1 MAAAS
6 QLGRRITC
14 SLVTRLRDLLRR
26 RRRLLAMASQ
36 DNVVLVRYIT
46 ADARC
51 VGDGDDDDGASD
63 SVAVDAAGDDD
74 VASDSVAANADG
86 ASDSIVAVDA
96 YGDDDDDDGGD
107 TKLVPVFILV
117 LLRPLR
123 QQWNC
128 FR

>member
-74 VASDSVAANADG
+74 G
-86 ASDSIVAVDA
+86 ASDSIVGVDA

>member
-63 SVAVDAAGDDD
+63 SVAVAGDDD

-96 YGDDDDDDGGD
+96 YGDDDDDDDGGD